1 MNVKKPIPIGIED
14 FKEIID
20 IGYYFVDK
28 TLLIKD
34 LIDNRAKVSLITRP
48 RRFGK
53 TLNMSMIQRFFENTK
68 ESNAYLFENLKIS
81 KEGEQYLK
89 YQGKYPVI
97 TLSLKSLKQE
107 NFDYALY
114 QFEQVITSEFAR
126 HSHILKSNKLSPNN
140 RKKFEEIYTGN
151 VSDKTMFYTSL
162 KLLSECLNEV
172 TQEKVVVLID
182 EYDVP
187 LENAYFCGFYDEMVN
202 FVRSLFESVLKTN
215 TSLEFAILTG
225 CMRISKESIFTG
237 LNNLATYPITRN
249 KLSEYYGFTQNEVEE
264 FAKDYDLFDK
274 LPEMKQ
280 WYDGYQF
287 GKNEIYNPWSIIQ
300 YISYASEENEIACR
314 PYWIN
319 TSSNSIIHQLISQS
333 DEKTKKKIEELI
345 SGGSIKAVIN
355 ENTVYSD
362 IDVNNEDIWSFL
374 LFTGYLKQIN
384 SEIVND
390 NTVSELVIPNVEIR
404 SVYKNVIVRW
414 FEESVRNNG
423 TSEIFDAML
432 SEDTE
437 KMEDEISK
445 WLRKSISYHD
455 TKENF
460 YHGFLAGLLTGRDGY
475 EVKSNRENGNGRSD
489 ITVCEYSQRK
499 VAVIFEVKPA
509 DSFKQLEEKCEQ
521 ALKQIEE
528 EKYAQQFIDDCY
540 KKVISYG
547 IAFSGKSCKVKIG
560 KTLYYK

>member
-1 MNVKKPIPIGIED
+1 MQILKPIPIGIED

-287 GKNEIYNPWSIIQ
+287 GKNEI
-300 YISYASEENEIACR
+300 
-314 PYWIN
+314 
-319 TSSNSIIHQLISQS
+319 
-333 DEKTKKKIEELI
+333 
-345 SGGSIKAVIN
+345 
-355 ENTVYSD
+355 
-362 IDVNNEDIWSFL
+362 
-374 LFTGYLKQIN
+374 
-384 SEIVND
+384 
-390 NTVSELVIPNVEIR
+390 
-404 SVYKNVIVRW
+404 
-414 FEESVRNNG
+414 
-423 TSEIFDAML
+423 
-432 SEDTE
+432 
-437 KMEDEISK
+437 
-445 WLRKSISYHD
+445 
-455 TKENF
+455 
-460 YHGFLAGLLTGRDGY
+460 
-475 EVKSNRENGNGRSD
+475 
-489 ITVCEYSQRK
+489 
-499 VAVIFEVKPA
+499 
-509 DSFKQLEEKCEQ
+509 
-521 ALKQIEE
+521 
-528 EKYAQQFIDDCY
+528 
-540 KKVISYG
+540 
-547 IAFSGKSCKVKIG
+547 
-560 KTLYYK
+560 